1 MLFACIG
8 LVAALVHSRRSRPS
22 LPKYFLWQDM
32 LMVSPLDRKNVW
44 IIDQPTMDSDLKTIL
59 SRIKSSRQNQIQ
71 VLSMRGL
78 VIRDHIQE
86 LWPYLP
92 NLAIVDAQNAQC
104 PDQFWFGL
112 EQCKSL
118 DHALA
123 HGALQPSDLKA
134 IHIPDCTGVETA
146 PYADNDLCAEL
157 VPWKRLNLEKSISSC
172 RPRRPTTHHAERRRV
187 PSKMR
192 HRSLRRISQPA
203 SASPCEIER
212 NCPVCRQTRTWW
224 HVDSTRDQ

>member
-1 MLFACIG
+1 MFRRKHTRFTPVGLAILCVAVTTIASVIAEFVSQMNRGASWIENIKYFCFYCMLFACIG

-44 IIDQPTMDSDLKTIL
+44 IIDQLTMDSDLKSIL

-92 NLAIVDAQNAQC
+92 NLAVVDVQNSQC
-104 PDQFWFGL
+104 PDQFWLGL

-134 IHIPDCTGVETA
+134 IHMTVP
-146 PYADNDLCAEL
+146 EL
-157 VPWKRLNLEKSISSC
+157 KLHLTPITICVRK
-172 RPRRPTTHHAERRRV
+172 
-187 PSKMR
+187 
-192 HRSLRRISQPA
+192 
-203 SASPCEIER
+203 
-212 NCPVCRQTRTWW
+212 
-224 HVDSTRDQ
+224 